1 MKTPRTD
8 STTHPRSNT
17 KSTSRKDPTDTRR
30 RGCARRWTRLLVR
43 LWFII
48 GLAVV
53 CVLIACRLCLSTEDA
68 QLVPNQGANPLK
80 EPPTPSI
87 TAVEPSAQP
96 SVRPTPVEALEE
108 PEVEVVAKYSSA
120 EVTIVCQTVWGEA
133 RGCSPEEQALVAWCI
148 CNWVDY
154 QGTSIA
160 EVVTHN
166 RFHGFDE
173 GHPVTPEIYE
183 VVTGVLE
190 AWARGE
196 EALVYPPYA
205 TTPNYLFFGG
215 DGLHNWF
222 REEY

>member
-1 MKTPRTD
+1 M
-8 STTHPRSNT
+8 
-17 KSTSRKDPTDTRR
+17 
-30 RGCARRWTRLLVR
+30 
-43 LWFII
+43 
-48 GLAVV
+48 
-53 CVLIACRLCLSTEDA
+53 
-68 QLVPNQGANPLK
+68 
-80 EPPTPSI
+80 
-87 TAVEPSAQP
+87 QP
-96 SVRPTPVEALEE
+96 SVQPVPVEALEA

-148 CNWVDY
+148 CNWADY

-173 GHPVTPEIYE
+173 DHPVTPEIYE

-205 TTPNYLFFGG
+205 TTPDYLFFGG

>member
-1 MKTPRTD
+1 M
-8 STTHPRSNT
+8 
-17 KSTSRKDPTDTRR
+17 
-30 RGCARRWTRLLVR
+30 
-43 LWFII
+43 
-48 GLAVV
+48 
-53 CVLIACRLCLSTEDA
+53 
-68 QLVPNQGANPLK
+68 
-80 EPPTPSI
+80 
-87 TAVEPSAQP
+87 QP
-96 SVRPTPVEALEE
+96 SVQPAPAEE

-148 CNWVDY
+148 CNWADY
-154 QGTSIA
+154 QRTNIA